1 MVGTG
6 IRGVSVGKGCVITR
20 RWGDGGD
27 LLGVW
32 GVEKYWEKFGDG
44 NEGFF
49 VFGALILKSVYK
61 KTTH

>member
-1 MVGTG
+1 MGDPIG
-6 IRGVSVGKGCVITR
+6 IWDVENFWR